1 MNKYCFFP
9 SDGRQPNE
17 AFCFFPLHFALPCLG
32 EHPSSHTGWESFPK
46 QNQKASVKLQLIR
59 AQSQENKEVLALR
72 QGLMWSQ
79 DGNEDSYSLPLTRSN
94 AKLKE
99 TSKPKLDPSQNYLHE
114 LRLASRP
121 DSPGPQ
127 LHLPDLESYRSKHSQ
142 GIVIPFYWL
151 RAPRTRKDIP
161 FSVPSRH
168 LKTLVEEQAGPRDEL
183 TTRKE
188 GCSSAWL
195 LGAHLLQVPNVHTS
209 SESNNRGCSGRLH
222 ATRTYLTL
230 GFQAVLLTCIS

>member
-59 AQSQENKEVLALR
+59 VQSQENKEVLALR
-72 QGLMWSQ
+72 QELMWSQ
-79 DGNEDSYSLPLTRSN
+79 DGNEDSYSLPLTWSN

-121 DSPGPQ
+121 DSPGPL
-127 LHLPDLESYRSKHSQ
+127 LHLPDLESCRSKNSSGYFYPVLLAESAPERTFHSASPVDIWKPLWKNKQ
-142 GIVIPFYWL
+142 DQEMSLPL
-151 RAPRTRKDIP
+151 AKRDAPLPGSWEHI
-161 FSVPSRH
+161 
-168 LKTLVEEQAGPRDEL
+168 
-183 TTRKE
+183 
-188 GCSSAWL
+188 
-195 LGAHLLQVPNVHTS
+195 
-209 SESNNRGCSGRLH
+209 CSGCRMSILH
-222 ATRTYLTL
+222 QKAITEDPVE
-230 GFQAVLLTCIS
+230 GFMQPILI